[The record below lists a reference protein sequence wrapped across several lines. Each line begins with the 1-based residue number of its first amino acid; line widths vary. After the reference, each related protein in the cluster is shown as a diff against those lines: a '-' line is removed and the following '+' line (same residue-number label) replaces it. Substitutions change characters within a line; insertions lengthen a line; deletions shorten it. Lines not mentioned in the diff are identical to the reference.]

1 MKKSLTSVIRAPRR
15 NSILNLTLLPMLL
28 ALITGCPSGNPTG
41 GSSTAGKIVIKGSNT
56 IGEELAPRLIAEYK
70 KKHPDVLFETE
81 FKGTAYGFGNILS
94 GTCDFAAA
102 SREPNQ
108 TEKDIANSRNI
119 DLQEHVIGSYGV
131 TVVVNA
137 RSAVSNLTEKLVGE
151 IFSGSITNWK
161 ELGGDDAAIEL
172 YGRDPIS
179 GTHLGFK
186 ETAMRN
192 MNYGAHFQA
201 LTSYKAIVDAV
212 GRHPHA
218 IGYSDFSPVDSKN
231 ARVITISGVQPNPE
245 EIKSGKY
252 PFVRTL
258 RLYTRKGNTESE
270 VLKFLEFLKSAP
282 GQKIIREM
290 GFAPTSQ

>member
-1 MKKSLTSVIRAPRR
+1 MKSVLVSFFRAPRKL
-15 NSILNLTLLPMLL
+15 SILKLALLPLSL
-28 ALITGCPSGNPTG
+28 ALITGCPSGNQARSG
-41 GSSTAGKIVIKGSNT
+41 STAGKIVIKGSNT

-70 KKHPDVLFETE
+70 KMHPDVSFETE

-119 DLQEHVIGSYGV
+119 DLEEHVIGSYGV
-131 TVVVNA
+131 TIVVNA

-151 IFSGSITNWK
+151 IFSGTITNWK

-186 ETAMRN
+186 ETAMGN
-192 MNYGAHFQA
+192 MNYGAHFKA

-218 IGYSDFSPVDSKN
+218 IGYSDFSPVESKN
-231 ARVITISGVQPNPE
+231 ARMITISGIHPDPE
-245 EIKSGKY
+245 AIKSGKY

-258 RLYTRKGNTESE
+258 RLYTRKGNEQSD
-270 VLKFLEFLKSAP
+270 VLSFLDFLKSAA
-282 GQKIIREM
+282 GQKIIRDM
-290 GFAPTSQ
+290 GFAPTS